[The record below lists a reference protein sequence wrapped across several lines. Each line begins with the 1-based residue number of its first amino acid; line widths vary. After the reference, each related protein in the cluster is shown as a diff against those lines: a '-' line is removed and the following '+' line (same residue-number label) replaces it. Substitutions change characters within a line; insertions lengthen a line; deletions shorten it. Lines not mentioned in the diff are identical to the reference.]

1 MTIDEIR
8 KVEGLEVVDGERFTT
23 VRAKSG
29 YRLLVGEEHEEERM
43 TDDGVLVKETVGPTE
58 TDCVYLPKGCLD
70 APVLSAEE
78 SGVMTTD
85 ETEDGGAVLTVEQRL
100 ASLEGR
106 VSALEADLAQMQT
119 GDGGGAA
126 MMTDDDL

>member
-43 TDDGVLVKETVGPTE
+43 TDDGELVKETVGPTE
-58 TDCVYLPKGCLD
+58 TDCVYLPRGCKD

-119 GDGGGAA
+119 EGGGAA